1 MWLQN
6 IKCFHQITNIR
17 DKIPHSPRKT
27 IYFMM
32 HRNRLNELCQ
42 KMRGKQVN
50 KPDVAIALCAV
61 NCFTFWRYFLH
72 LWINKP
78 SQPTENKI
86 KGRYAREPVE
96 YAICVFFQLY
106 IINIKTKTDLNDR
119 GNTNVIHWRIS
130 WTLTGKRSWHTIDY
144 GLPVIVKHTEVEFE
158 ILNRLSKV
166 FSPFK

>member
-1 MWLQN
+1 M
-6 IKCFHQITNIR
+6 IHK
-17 DKIPHSPRKT
+17 
-27 IYFMM
+27 
-32 HRNRLNELCQ
+32 NRLNELCQ

-50 KPDVAIALCAV
+50 KPDVAIALGAV

-78 SQPTENKI
+78 SQP
-86 KGRYAREPVE
+86 GRYAREPVE

-119 GNTNVIHWRIS
+119 VNTNVIHGQIR

-144 GLPVIVKHTEVEFE
+144 GLPVIVKHTEVELE